1 MLPEVKKTWS
11 GRINTVTIGATQAE
25 GGTRASTVTIGG
37 SATLPFLSFEGR
49 CGQPVVAMEISDVY
63 PQEWPD
69 LLKEPFGHVLEEPGL
84 WAQRCLEFGADLVCL
99 RLTGC
104 HPEHGN
110 RSPEQ
115 AARTVK
121 EVLQAVPTPLIIIGT
136 GNDEKDNEIFPA
148 VAEAATGENCLI
160 GNITE
165 SNYKTLVA
173 VCTAYKH
180 KVIAESPCDVN
191 IAKQVNILAQD
202 MGYPVENIVI
212 NPTCASLGYGLEYIY
227 SVMERA
233 RQAGLKGDRMLG
245 QPIVCDIG
253 IEAWGVKEAR
263 VSESEIPE
271 WGSQRQR
278 APLWEA
284 STGAVYLMAGADLLI
299 LRHPEAVGA
308 VKKSIAELAG
318 AAAKAS
324 GATA

>member
-1 MLPEVKKTWS
+1 MLPEVKKAWA
-11 GRINTVTIGATQAE
+11 GKINTVTIGATRAE
-25 GGTRASTVTIGG
+25 GGTRGFTITIGG
-37 SATLPFLSFEGR
+37 SATLPFLGFEGR
-49 CGQPVVAMEISDVY
+49 CAQPVVAMEIADVF

-69 LLKEPFGHVLEEPGL
+69 LLKEPFKNAMEKPGS
-84 WAQRCLEFGADLVCL
+84 WAQRCLEFGADLICL

-104 HPEHGN
+104 HPDHGN

-115 AARTVK
+115 AAQTVK
-121 EVLQAVPTPLIIIGT
+121 EVLQAVPAPLIIYGT
-136 GNDEKDNEIFPA
+136 GNADKDNEIFPA

-160 GNITE
+160 GNISE
-165 SNYKTLVA
+165 GNYKTLVA

-202 MGYPVENIVI
+202 MGFPVENIVI
-212 NPTCASLGYGLEYIY
+212 NPTCAALGYGLEYIY

-271 WGSQRQR
+271 WGSQRHR

-284 STGAVYLMAGADLLI
+284 STAAVYLMAGADLLV
-299 LRHPEAVGA
+299 LRHPEAVKA

-318 AAAKAS
+318 AAAKTS